1 MLSVISYQLSVI
13 SYQLSVI
20 SYQLSV
26 ISYQLSVTLGVRR
39 PELRVGVLG
48 FWGFMK
54 FPHFPIFPFSHYPY
68 ALSVPRCAVP
78 AFPKMVR
85 SIRAGGQEFVK
96 RFQPYHDC

>member
-1 MLSVISYQLSVI
+1 MPFFSSDISMFSVI

-48 FWGFMK
+48 FWGFRVLG
-54 FPHFPIFPFSHYPY
+54 F
-68 ALSVPRCAVP
+68 
-78 AFPKMVR
+78 
-85 SIRAGGQEFVK
+85 
-96 RFQPYHDC
+96 